1 MSPGPE
7 PLTFSERL
15 PSELGSIAQARRA
28 LERVRP
34 RVTDLTFRDAR
45 LLVSELVTNA
55 VRHVPG
61 EHADVV
67 ELRIEVHDGRL
78 RAEVRDR
85 GPGFEP
91 RPRQDGPEVPSGWG
105 LHIVDR
111 VASRWGVEH
120 QDGSLVWFELD
131 DRPPG
136 G

>member
-1 MSPGPE
+1 MPPGPE
-7 PLTFSERL
+7 PLSFSEQL
-15 PSELGSIAQARRA
+15 PSDLDSIAEARRV

-34 RVTDLTFRDAR
+34 RVTDLTYRDAR

-55 VRHVPG
+55 VRHVPA
-61 EHADVV
+61 EHAGGV
-67 ELRIEVHDGRL
+67 ELRVEVRDGRL
-78 RAEVRDR
+78 RAEVHDA

-91 RPRQDGPEVPSGWG
+91 RPRMDGPDVPSGWG

-120 QDGSLVWFELD
+120 QGGSVVWFELD

>member
-1 MSPGPE
+1 MPPGPE
-7 PLTFSERL
+7 PLCFREHL
-15 PSELGSIAQARRA
+15 PSELTSVAEARRA
-28 LERVRP
+28 LDRVRS

-61 EHADVV
+61 ERAAGVDLLVDV
-67 ELRIEVHDGRL
+67 RDGRL

-85 GPGFEP
+85 GLGFEP
-91 RPRQDGPEVPSGWG
+91 RAREDGPEVPSGWG

-111 VASRWGVEH
+111 VASRWGVE
-120 QDGSLVWFELD
+120 QRDGALVWFELD

>member
-1 MSPGPE
+1 MSPGPD

-15 PSELGSIAQARRA
+15 PSDLGSIAQARRA

-55 VRHVPG
+55 VRHVPAD
-61 EHADVV
+61 HAAGVD
-67 ELRIEVHDGRL
+67 LRI
-78 RAEVRDR
+78 EVRDR

-91 RPRQDGPEVPSGWG
+91 RPREDGPEVPSGWG

-120 QDGSLVWFELD
+120 DEGSLVWFELD

>member
-1 MSPGPE
+1 MPSGPE
-7 PLTFSERL
+7 PLSFREQL
-15 PSELGSIAQARRA
+15 PSELASVAGARHA

-55 VRHVPG
+55 VRHVPRG
-61 EHADVV
+61 AAAGVDLAVDV
-67 ELRIEVHDGRL
+67 RDGRL
-78 RAEVRDR
+78 RVEVRDR

-91 RPRQDGPEVPSGWG
+91 RAREEGPEVPSGWG
-105 LHIVDR
+105 LHILDR
-111 VASRWGVEH
+111 VASRWGVEQ
-120 QDGSLVWFELD
+120 QDGALVWFELD